1 MNIAVLLP
9 EVTLFC
15 GGLLILLLDIFF
27 AKKIKSFFYIT
38 HLLALVIC
46 GISIGLSFNNFVI
59 NDYFFN
65 KLYHNSP
72 LISLIKSFVI
82 LLLTFVILMSLRFV
96 YLIPKFSAEFLALSL
111 FATCGGI
118 IMIASNDFLTF
129 YLGLELQA
137 LSFYLLSAFNTKSSK
152 SSEAGLKYF
161 ILGSLASGLLLYGIS
176 MIYGFMGTTNFS
188 TIAELNELQ
197 KNNVSPGF
205 LFGIILVLTAMF
217 FKLSNAPFHNW
228 APDVYEGSPTIVTTI
243 FATVGKSTAVF
254 ALVLLFYNFS
264 WIILSKIMILV
275 GLLSIIVGSFGAIF
289 QKDLKRLLA
298 FSSISHVGFI
308 VIGFAGL
315 GKNVVVAVIFYI
327 VVYSLINL
335 GTFGFLNL
343 MISKNEI
350 DNDDENK
357 KIFNI
362 NSLSGL
368 SKTNP
373 VMSLCL
379 SLLMFSTA
387 GIPPLAGFFSKFY
400 ILSATIASGYL
411 FFALVA
417 IIFSVVSAFYYLRIV
432 KIIYFDKPNSI
443 MVLDDSLAIK
453 SIIIFST
460 ILNLVMLLLI
470 ENIFALLNSFI
481 F

>member
-9 EVTLFC
+9 EITLFC
-15 GGLLILLLDIFF
+15 GGLLILMLDIFF
-27 AKKIKSFFYIT
+27 AKKNSNFFYIN
-38 HLLALVIC
+38 HLLALIIC
-46 GISIGLSFNNFVI
+46 GIAIALSFKNFVI
-59 NDYFFN
+59 NDFFFS

-72 LISLIKSFVI
+72 LISLVKSFII
-82 LLLTFVILMSLRFV
+82 LLLTFVLVMSLRFV
-96 YLIPKFSAEFLALSL
+96 YLMPKFSAEFLALAL
-111 FATCGGI
+111 FATTGGL

-137 LSFYLLSAFNTKSSK
+137 LSFYLLSAINTRSAK

-161 ILGSLASGLLLYGIS
+161 ILGCLASGLLLYGIS

-188 TIAELNELQ
+188 TIAELIELQ
-197 KNNVSPGF
+197 KNDVSAGF
-205 LFGIILVLTAMF
+205 LLGIILVLIAMF
-217 FKLSNAPFHNW
+217 FKLANAPFHMW
-228 APDVYEGSPTIVTTI
+228 SPDVYEGSPTIVATI
-243 FATVGKSTAVF
+243 FATIGKFSAVL
-254 ALVLLFYNFS
+254 ALVLIFYNFS
-264 WIILSKIMILV
+264 WAILGKIMIIV
-275 GLLSIIVGSFGAIF
+275 GLFSIIVGSFGAIF
-289 QKDLKRLLA
+289 QKNFKRLLA
-298 FSSISHVGFI
+298 FSSISHVGFVI
-308 VIGFAGL
+308 IGFAGL
-315 GKNVVVAVIFYI
+315 GKNVVVSVIFYI
-327 VVYSLINL
+327 LIYSLISL

-350 DNDDENK
+350 DNDAEDK
-357 KIFNI
+357 IIFNI

-373 VMSLCL
+373 VMALCL

-400 ILSATIASGYL
+400 ILSATISSGYL

-417 IIFSVVSAFYYLRIV
+417 IIFSVISAFYYLRIV
-432 KIIYFDKPNSI
+432 KIIYFDKPNYHI
-443 MVLDDSLAIK
+443 NLDDSLAIK
-453 SIIIFST
+453 SIIIFT
-460 ILNLVMLLLI
+460 TFLNLIMLLFI